1 MSIRNRI
8 SVLGTGGSIFEGFTQ
23 DIDVDAEER
32 YISDIISNLKSLE
45 RYDSTY
51 LEVVSFKYTSM
62 KEILDTLTPEHI
74 QVISIVFDLYE
85 DIEHF
90 PFEYEVA
97 TALYERNEY
106 VKEVS
111 IVLEDDLDIDVS
123 SESL

>member
-1 MSIRNRI
+1 MSMRNKI
-8 SVLGTGGSIFEGFTQ
+8 SVLGTGGSIFEGFTS

-74 QVISIVFDLYE
+74 QVMSLVFDLYE
-85 DIEHF
+85 DMEHF
-90 PFEYEVA
+90 PFEYESA
-97 TALYERNEY
+97 LFLYERNEY

-111 IVLEDDLDIDVS
+111 IILEDDIDIDVS

>member
-1 MSIRNRI
+1 MSMRNKI
-8 SVLGTGGSIFEGFTQ
+8 TILGTGGSIFEGFTP
-23 DIDVDAEER
+23 DVDVDCEER

-51 LEVVSFKYTSM
+51 LQVVSFKYMPM

-85 DIEHF
+85 DMENF
-90 PFEYEVA
+90 PFEYETA
-97 TALYERNEY
+97 LALYERNEY

-111 IVLEDDLDIDVS
+111 IILEDDLDIDVS

>member
-1 MSIRNRI
+1 MSMRNKI
-8 SVLGTGGSIFEGFTQ
+8 TVLGTCGSIFEGFTP

-90 PFEYEVA
+90 SFEYEVA

-111 IVLEDDLDIDVS
+111 IVLEDDLNIDVS